1 MRPGWKRLSQKYF
14 DTTFAELYV
23 SSWHNCVKSSSRAEA
38 GRENYEIQGLGPFY
52 AQMDTHSEYTH
63 HV

>member
-1 MRPGWKRLSQKYF
+1 MRPGWKSFSQKHF

-23 SSWHNCVKSSSRAEA
+23 SSWHNCIKSSSRAKKQAEKTT
-38 GRENYEIQGLGPFY
+38 RFKDFY
-52 AQMDTHSEYTH
+52 AQMDTHTAYTH